1 MQAAGRYVT
10 LAHWSSNAS
19 SHVFCVE
26 YPRIEQHIV
35 EGEAKRKKRSNL
47 ECFLLKK
54 IASIKY
60 RMQELELNYP
70 TAKKRNDTSS
80 AASTKTE

>member
-1 MQAAGRYVT
+1 MEAAGRYVT

-26 YPRIEQHIV
+26 YPRIEQRIV
-35 EGEAKRKKRSNL
+35 KGEGKRNKRSNL
-47 ECFLLKK
+47 ESFLLKK
-54 IASIKY
+54 IASVKY
-60 RMQELELNYP
+60 RMQELKLNYP

-80 AASTKTE
+80 AASTTTE